1 MSDDINMDATS
12 AQLNCETRQLS
23 PPTQKT
29 LIREHEFGSRS
40 LASEAAEEKDT
51 VSTENVNKGST
62 EASAVECIYNGIE
75 QLRSHQE
82 DLTSNSSCEQL
93 GKQLEEATMNS
104 NSEKLGLLT
113 EHTDGKNL
121 NAKQVMSE
129 INYELAPD
137 SSNTEALVE
146 KQKEDHAQNG
156 RAETG
161 TREIGCLGLE
171 PSELPSE
178 DITKNSSWEQLK
190 PPPGDKRESSL
201 EQLGVPPKDVGV
213 TTSLV
218 QLKPLPD
225 NASKD
230 CDRQFELPLEDAA
243 NNPIK
248 SGGGGTRTSTKST
261 KGKHALRSSAGS
273 TRVLRSRSQEK
284 HKAPEP
290 SNNLPEHGD
299 DPNGEKRRKKKKPN
313 RIKKTP
319 ADEFSRVRK
328 HLRYLLHRI
337 KYEQNLIDAYS
348 AEGWKGQSLEKIKP
362 EKELQRAKS
371 EIFRCKLKI
380 RDLFQR
386 LDLSI
391 AEGKLPRSLFD
402 SEGQIDSEDIFC
414 AKCGTKD
421 LRADND
427 IILCD
432 GACERAFHQFCLEPP
447 LLKQDIPPD
456 DEGWLCPG
464 CDCKVDCI
472 DLLNDSQGTNLSVLD
487 KWERVFPEEAAASA
501 AGKMLDD
508 NLGLPSDDS
517 EDNDYNPDGSEVD
530 VKVEGNES
538 SSDESDF
545 YSASEDIGA
554 SPISKQNLEQSSDD
568 SEDDDYDPSAPDLD
582 EQVKEESSSSD
593 FTSDPE
599 DFSVAFD
606 DHRSP
611 LENESVPDE
620 PMCVSSD
627 HTMPD
632 RGSNV
637 EISKVGRRKKQTIND
652 ELLSLLETGTDR
664 GEFAPVSGRRHVERL
679 DYKQLY
685 DETYGNVSSDSS
697 DENWVDATDGPKKR
711 RKHYIE
717 MEGSNAEDMD
727 TDQEESEHTPKR
739 RVRKKLDVE
748 GTNSKSSKSYKAS
761 LEHGSS
767 GSSAKRSTYRRLGEA
782 ATQGLLISFKE
793 NQYPERA
800 MKENLAKELGIT
812 VHQVSKWFEN
822 ARWSFRHSAHMKA
835 LVENAPS
842 RGTPPQ
848 TNPSVPGPK
857 MVTEDVHN
865 EESSK
870 RRYTSPRAR
879 KKSCQSEHQAPYH
892 VLGNEETQKLNAP
905 VDLQNTEEVLEKGRP
920 KKAQEKQ
927 RRGRPKSRKSAA

>member
-1 MSDDINMDATS
+1 
-12 AQLNCETRQLS
+12 
-23 PPTQKT
+23 
-29 LIREHEFGSRS
+29 
-40 LASEAAEEKDT
+40 
-51 VSTENVNKGST
+51 
-62 EASAVECIYNGIE
+62 
-75 QLRSHQE
+75 
-82 DLTSNSSCEQL
+82 
-93 GKQLEEATMNS
+93 MNS
-104 NSEKLGLLT
+104 NPEKLGLLT

-121 NAKQVMSE
+121 SAKQVMSE
-129 INYELAPD
+129 INYEFAPE
-137 SSNTEALVE
+137 SSNTEELVE
-146 KQKEDHAQNG
+146 KLNEDHAQNE

-161 TREIGCLGLE
+161 TREIGCCGLE
-171 PSELPSE
+171 PSSLPSE
-178 DITKNSSWEQLK
+178 DITKNSIWEQLK
-190 PPPGDKRESSL
+190 PPPGDERESSL
-201 EQLGVPPKDVGV
+201 EQLGVPPEDVGM

-218 QLKPLPD
+218 QLKPLPN

-230 CDRQFELPLEDAA
+230 CDRQFELSLEDAA
-243 NNPIK
+243 NNLIK

-261 KGKHALRSSAGS
+261 KGKHALRSSVGS

-284 HKAPEP
+284 YKAPEP
-290 SNNLPEHGD
+290 RNNLPENGD
-299 DPNGEKRRKKKKPN
+299 DPNGEKRRKKKQPI

-319 ADEFSRVRK
+319 VDEFSRVRK

-348 AEGWKGQSLEKIKP
+348 GEGWKGQSLEKIKP

-391 AEGKLPRSLFD
+391 AEGRLPQSLFD

-414 AKCGTKD
+414 AKCGAKD

-432 GACERAFHQFCLEPP
+432 GACVRAFHQFCLEPP

-501 AGKMLDD
+501 AGKNADD

-530 VKVEGNES
+530 VKVEGDES

-554 SPISKQNLEQSSDD
+554 SPKSKQKLEQSSDD
-568 SEDDDYDPSAPDLD
+568 SEDDDFDPSAPDLD

-593 FTSDPE
+593 FTSDSE

-611 LENESVPDE
+611 RDNESLPDE
-620 PMCVSSD
+620 PKSVSSEP
-627 HTMPD
+627 TMPD
-632 RGSNV
+632 RGSNG
-637 EISKVGRRKKQTIND
+637 ERSKVGPRKKQTIND
-652 ELLSLLETGTDR
+652 ELLSLLESGTDR
-664 GEFAPVSGRRHVERL
+664 GESAPVSGRRHVERL

-685 DETYGNVSSDSS
+685 DETYGNISSDSS
-697 DENWVDATDGPKKR
+697 DEWVDATDAPKKR
-711 RKHYIE
+711 RKHNIE
-717 MEGSNAEDMD
+717 IEGSNAEDMD
-727 TDQEESEHTPKR
+727 TNQEESDHTPKR

-748 GTNSKSSKSYKAS
+748 GTNNKPSKSYKAS
-761 LEHGSS
+761 LEHGCS
-767 GSSAKRSTYRRLGEA
+767 GSSTKRLTYRRLGEA

-800 MKENLAKELGIT
+800 TKENLAKELGIA
-812 VHQVSKWFEN
+812 VHQVRKWFEN

-848 TNPSVPGPK
+848 MNPSVSGPK
-857 MVTEDVHN
+857 MVTEDAVN
-865 EESSK
+865 EENSK
-870 RRYTSPRAR
+870 RRSTSLRAR
-879 KKSCQSEHQAPYH
+879 KKSRQSEHQTPDH
-892 VLGNEETQKLNAP
+892 VLGNEETRKLSAP
-905 VDLQNTEEVLEKGRP
+905 VDLQKAEEVREKG
-920 KKAQEKQ
+920 KTTKS
-927 RRGRPKSRKSAA
+927 SRKAKTG